1 MKKYKGFTLAEV
13 LIMLVIIGVI
23 ATLSITVVSTQK
35 AKFGLNCYY
44 LLRELQ
50 LTAGSL
56 AARTDDGTLTSK
68 VSEQT
73 ETTDEDGNTTT
84 EETTKYDLSSDS
96 EFCKFLANSLN
107 SASVL
112 KCADGDLF
120 NATISNIYNGIS
132 ASSTPNFRLINKYSI
147 YLSKHVAGG
156 TTAAGEV
163 KPGYRM
169 IAVDLNGDGKP
180 NQTDD
185 DIITF
190 AMFDNGAVLPYGVAA
205 TNTRTDKNGK
215 TEYVQYFQTVIK
227 GKNLV
232 PNQVVLQESGF
243 LKRLEKSSV
252 AWMFP
257 SVILKNPDNVSEAGI
272 PRNLSFKDGYCKVY
286 ADEVAWYDS
295 SYCTGYTSIT
305 KDWILKLQT
314 NLTQD
319 SSDET
324 PTEVTEVMRDYSV
337 SKCGKYCGEDGSSC
351 VDDADTWY
359 LNNPDKEP
367 VAIID
372 CSFNIIKPQMS
383 KFIPILQ
390 DVYTAHYGTD
400 NENTTVNHAIYKF

>member
-1 MKKYKGFTLAEV
+1 MKRYKGFTLAEV

-23 ATLSITVVSTQK
+23 ATLSITVVETQK

-56 AARTDDGTLTSK
+56 ASQTDAGTLTSK
-68 VSEQT
+68 ISEQT
-73 ETTDEDGNTTT
+73 EETDADGNTTT
-84 EETTKYDLSSDS
+84 KEETKYDLSSDAD
-96 EFCKFLANSLN
+96 FCKFLANSLN
-107 SASVL
+107 SASVI
-112 KCADGDLF
+112 KCTDGDLF
-120 NATISNIYNGIS
+120 NATISDIYNGIS
-132 ASSTPNFRLINKYSI
+132 ADAVPNFRLINKYSI
-147 YLSKHVAGG
+147 YLSKHVDGG
-156 TTAAGEV
+156 TTSAGEV

-180 NQTDD
+180 NKTDD
-185 DIITF
+185 DIISF
-190 AMFDNGAVLPYGVAA
+190 AIFDNGTVLPYGVAA
-205 TNTRTDKNGK
+205 TNSRTDANGK
-215 TEYVQYFQTVIK
+215 TEYIQYFQTVIK

-232 PNQVVLQESGF
+232 PNKVVLQESGF

-272 PRNLSFKDGYCKVY
+272 PRNLSFKDAYCKVY

-295 SYCTGYTSIT
+295 NYCSGYTTVT
-305 KDWILKLQT
+305 KDWILKIQT
-314 NLTQD
+314 N
-319 SSDET
+319 SSKTNDDNSTET
-324 PTEVTEVMRDYSV
+324 IEVMRDYSV
-337 SKCGKYCGEDGSSC
+337 TKCGKYCGEDGSSC

-359 LNNPDKEP
+359 NNNPDQDP

-400 NENTTVNHAIYKF
+400 NENSSVNHAIYKF